1 LVVAGLTYAV
11 HLVTDAGRTVS
22 VPVRGGAFRVLF
34 AVLLIW
40 VLFAPAASLASRVFR
55 SRPMTVLGKYSY
67 GLYVYH
73 HFFSYFMISYGTEFA
88 LARFV
93 GSHTLAVWLQAA
105 AGIALSMAVAWASY
119 EWFEKRFLDLKRYWP
134 SASEAVRLKGGR
146 GRVPADD
153 GLLKRSAAAD
163 VPARRGRGWP

>member
-1 LVVAGLTYAV
+1 
-11 HLVTDAGRTVS
+11 

-34 AVLLIW
+34 AVLLIS
-40 VLFAPAASLASRVFR
+40 VLFAPAASLASRFFR

-73 HFFSYFMISYGTEFA
+73 HFFSYYVTRHGTEFA
-88 LARFV
+88 LARLV

-119 EWFEKRFLDLKRYWP
+119 EWFEKRFLDLKRNWP
-134 SASEAVRLKGGR
+134 STSDAVRSK
-146 GRVPADD
+146 V
-153 GLLKRSAAAD
+153 
-163 VPARRGRGWP
+163 GWWRT